1 MADLHPVPPAA
12 AAGTLSPLPDLDAY
26 RTVSF
31 QLIDDPEGF
40 WLGIAGR
47 LVWDESPKTAQNA
60 DGHWFADGLINTNE
74 SCLDRHIYNDGQR
87 PAFIWRGGGK
97 TVALTIQEL
106 FEKVGTF
113 ASGLKMLGVTRGAR
127 VALVMGNI
135 PEMIIATLA
144 CARIGAT
151 RMPLASYTRA
161 NVLREHIDAF
171 KPMAIITQDE
181 SRFGGR
187 TIPTK
192 GIVDAALKAEGHS
205 VQFIIVAPHTGGSV
219 KWKMGVD
226 IWWEHSIVGASAF
239 CPPTILPGTQHQL
252 VLPTEDGPKSFALGG
267 LLSYSAWS
275 QSVVLDTRP
284 GRLVA
289 VLSELHTLQGQAL
302 GIFATLANGC
312 TIALSESM
320 SAASLPAG
328 IDGVLGDD
336 LDGLTQTPR
345 VLAGNTAISAENWAI
360 LRATHPTSA
369 IVGTLSSS
377 AGIPCMATFPPAV
390 PGGPGLL
397 GLALPGSRA
406 LLQDEDGEIIRGP
419 ASGRLI
425 LNLKRPGLPWHEAGR
440 PPEHQHNALHCRPYH
455 QGLIDVL
462 KRAGSDRDCS
472 ASWRIEDPMR
482 FKLRPYQQDAIH
494 AVVEARRRGVRRM
507 VIALPTGSGKT
518 VIFSRLAAMASRKVL
533 VLAHRA
539 ELLQQAKDKLER
551 TLDGKGVVD
560 IEQACARSRQEAQI
574 VVASLRSLH
583 EARLTELREKHD
595 FGLIIYD
602 ECHHAPAEDNQ
613 RILRSL
619 GVFDHDFTGT
629 LLGFTATTMRGDGK
643 GLDKVFEEIVF
654 SRTLPEMIQGGY
666 LVKLRGYKVATH
678 ADLQHIGG
686 SGDFNQEELE
696 EAVNIEDR
704 NALVA
709 RSIQELARDRRTI
722 AFCVT
727 VAHARNLARALALLG
742 VPAGIIHGEMKK
754 DDRV

>member
-1 MADLHPVPPAA
+1 
-12 AAGTLSPLPDLDAY
+12 
-26 RTVSF
+26 
-31 QLIDDPEGF
+31 
-40 WLGIAGR
+40 
-47 LVWDESPKTAQNA
+47 
-60 DGHWFADGLINTNE
+60 
-74 SCLDRHIYNDGQR
+74 
-87 PAFIWRGGGK
+87 
-97 TVALTIQEL
+97 
-106 FEKVGTF
+106 
-113 ASGLKMLGVTRGAR
+113 
-127 VALVMGNI
+127 
-135 PEMIIATLA
+135 
-144 CARIGAT
+144 
-151 RMPLASYTRA
+151 
-161 NVLREHIDAF
+161 
-171 KPMAIITQDE
+171 
-181 SRFGGR
+181 
-187 TIPTK
+187 
-192 GIVDAALKAEGHS
+192 
-205 VQFIIVAPHTGGSV
+205 
-219 KWKMGVD
+219 
-226 IWWEHSIVGASAF
+226 
-239 CPPTILPGTQHQL
+239 
-252 VLPTEDGPKSFALGG
+252 
-267 LLSYSAWS
+267 
-275 QSVVLDTRP
+275 
-284 GRLVA
+284 
-289 VLSELHTLQGQAL
+289 
-302 GIFATLANGC
+302 
-312 TIALSESM
+312 
-320 SAASLPAG
+320 
-328 IDGVLGDD
+328 
-336 LDGLTQTPR
+336 
-345 VLAGNTAISAENWAI
+345 
-360 LRATHPTSA
+360 
-369 IVGTLSSS
+369 
-377 AGIPCMATFPPAV
+377 
-390 PGGPGLL
+390 
-397 GLALPGSRA
+397 
-406 LLQDEDGEIIRGP
+406 
-419 ASGRLI
+419 
-425 LNLKRPGLPWHEAGR
+425 
-440 PPEHQHNALHCRPYH
+440 
-455 QGLIDVL
+455 
-462 KRAGSDRDCS
+462 
-472 ASWRIEDPMR
+472 MR